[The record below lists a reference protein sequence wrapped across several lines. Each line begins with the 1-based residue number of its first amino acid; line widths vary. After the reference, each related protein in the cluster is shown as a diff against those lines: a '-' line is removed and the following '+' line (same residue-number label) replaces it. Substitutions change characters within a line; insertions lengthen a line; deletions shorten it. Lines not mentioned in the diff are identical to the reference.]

1 MSDQAAPTHP
11 AVAQLREAFRA
22 VELGDV
28 DPMTAPW
35 SSVEPGVAR
44 LLGGPFTPESQ
55 EHATIAT
62 LVAATF
68 GERIRRDLSGF
79 WFPNRA
85 APGGVAI
92 GFAEAPMMLS
102 PLELV
107 LQALSRAKLS
117 MLDDV
122 TQDLGG
128 TLARARAE
136 TSLGAGAAPPALGPE
151 DYRRMFD
158 PGFVQF
164 ACLDMAKVR
173 SVLAR
178 TTEEAARDV
187 EDALSRL
194 PAAVP
199 PQVRSS
205 MRDQIAGALKSIPG
219 DQALSAHAGPALPL
233 VELMVLLGAAV
244 ETTRFAPAELW
255 QHVLLP
261 LLHIG
266 PAATFP
272 PLDDEERDAL
282 RDGADPLLLYVDTVP
297 FRTPSPDEDGLLGV
311 FPPDKLGVVDPCFA
325 AQPTVRMI
333 AVPAGALAPA
343 AAGFDRTALRGAVE
357 AFTRHAVSEAQGSGA
372 KAPNVESGLLT
383 TALELLGELIRT
395 LNAVGEGAAGE
406 RVLCVRRAPEAE
418 AASDATLQELRKAMQ
433 ASRIILI

>member
-1 MSDQAAPTHP
+1 MSDQTAPTHP

-35 SSVEPGVAR
+35 STVEAGIAR
-44 LLGGPFTPESQ
+44 MLGGPFTPDSQ

-68 GERIRRDLSGF
+68 GERIRRDLAGF

-107 LQALSRAKLS
+107 LQALARARLS
-117 MLDDV
+117 MLEDV
-122 TQDLGG
+122 TKDLGG

-136 TSLGAGAAPPALGPE
+136 ATLGAGSAPPALGPE

-164 ACLDMAKVR
+164 ACVDMAKVR
-173 SVLAR
+173 AVLAR
-178 TTEEAARDV
+178 SPAEAARDV

-199 PQVRSS
+199 AQVRAS

-219 DQALSAHAGPALPL
+219 DEPLSAHAGPALPL
-233 VELMVLLGAAV
+233 VELLVLLGAAV

-255 QHVLLP
+255 QHLLLP

-266 PAATFP
+266 PATSFP
-272 PLDDEERDAL
+272 PLDDEEREAL

-311 FPPDKLGVVDPCFA
+311 FPPEKLGVLDPCFA
-325 AQPTVRMI
+325 DQPTVRVI
-333 AVPAGALAPA
+333 AVPAGALTPA
-343 AAGFDRTALRGAVE
+343 AAGFDRNALRAAIE
-357 AFTRHAVSEAQGSGA
+357 AFTRHAVSEAQGAGA
-372 KAPNVESGLLT
+372 SAPNVESGLLA
-383 TALELLGELIRT
+383 TALELLGELVRT
-395 LNAVGEGAAGE
+395 LGAVGDAPAGE

-418 AASDATLQELRKAMQ
+418 AASDTTLQELRRAMQ

>member
-1 MSDQAAPTHP
+1 MSDQTAPTHP
-11 AVAQLREAFRA
+11 AVDQLREAFRA

-35 SSVEPGVAR
+35 RSVESGVAR
-44 LLGGPFTPESQ
+44 LLGGPFTPDSQ

-107 LQALSRAKLS
+107 LQALSRARLS

-122 TQDLGG
+122 TEDLGG
-128 TLARARAE
+128 TLSRARAE
-136 TSLGAGAAPPALGPE
+136 TALGGAPPALGPE

-164 ACLDMAKVR
+164 ACLDMAKVK
-173 SVLAR
+173 SGLAR

-187 EDALSRL
+187 EDALGRM
-194 PAAVP
+194 PNAVP
-199 PQVRSS
+199 PQVRAS
-205 MRDQIAGALKSIPG
+205 MKDQIAGALKSIPG
-219 DQALSAHAGPALPL
+219 NEPLSAHAGQALPL
-233 VELMVLLGAAV
+233 VELMALLGAAV

-255 QHVLLP
+255 QHLLLP

-266 PAATFP
+266 PAEKFP
-272 PLDDEERDAL
+272 PFDDEEREAL

-311 FPPDKLGVVDPCFA
+311 FPPDKLGVVDPCFVG
-325 AQPTVRMI
+325 QPTVRMI
-333 AVPAGALAPA
+333 AVPVGALAPA
-343 AAGFDRTALRGAVE
+343 AKGFDRTALRASVE
-357 AFTRHAVSEAQGSGA
+357 AFTRHAIAEAQGAGA
-372 KAPNVESGLLT
+372 KAPNVESGLLP
-383 TALELLGELIRT
+383 TALELLGELVRT
-395 LNAVGEGAAGE
+395 LDAVAEGPAGE

-418 AASDATLQELRKAMQ
+418 AASDATLQELRRAMQ

>member
-1 MSDQAAPTHP
+1 MNEESTATHP
-11 AVAQLREAFRA
+11 AVTQLREAFRA
-22 VELGDV
+22 VEQGDV

-35 SSVEPGVAR
+35 RVVESGVAR
-44 LLGGPFTPESQ
+44 LLGGPFTPDSQ

-92 GFAEAPMMLS
+92 GFSEAPMMLS

-107 LQALSRAKLS
+107 LQALARAQLS

-122 TQDLGG
+122 AQDLGG

-136 TSLGAGAAPPALGPE
+136 LTGGAPALGPD

-164 ACLDMAKVR
+164 ACLDLAKVR
-173 SVLAR
+173 AVLAR
-178 TTEEAARDV
+178 APEEAARDV
-187 EDALSRL
+187 EEALGRM
-194 PAAVP
+194 PAAMP
-199 PQVRSS
+199 GAVRAS
-205 MRDQIAGALKSIPG
+205 MRDQISGALAGLPRGKPLA
-219 DQALSAHAGPALPL
+219 DQAGPALPL
-233 VELMVLLGAAV
+233 VELLVLLGAAT

-272 PLDDEERDAL
+272 PLDDEEREAL

-311 FPPDKLGVVDPCFA
+311 FPPESLGAVDACFA
-325 AQPTVRMI
+325 DKPSVRLV
-333 AVPAGALAPA
+333 AVPAAALTPA
-343 AAGFDRTALRGAVE
+343 AAGFDRTALRAAIE
-357 AFTRHAVSEAQGSGA
+357 AFTRHAVSEAQGTGA
-372 KAPNVESGLLT
+372 AAPNVESGLLV
-383 TALELLGELIRT
+383 TALELLGELVHVQG
-395 LNAVGEGAAGE
+395 AVVDAPPGE

-418 AASDATLQELRKAMQ
+418 AASDAALQELRRAMQ
-433 ASRIILI
+433 ASRIILV